1 VADERQAL
9 LAYLDQQRLV
19 LRVATFGLTEEQAR
33 ATPTAGALSIG
44 SLITHAA
51 AMEHGWADTVEGRWI
66 ERDYQGGFLLGPDD
80 SLTRALAR
88 YVEAAGRTDALVA
101 GIEDLGRA
109 VPVPR
114 NVPWFPDDVEAW
126 SVRWVL
132 LHLIEE
138 TARHA
143 GHADIIR
150 EQLDGATAFP
160 LMAAVEGW
168 PATAWVQPWHAP
180 SV

>member
-101 GIEDLGRA
+101 GIE
-109 VPVPR
+109 
-114 NVPWFPDDVEAW
+114 
-126 SVRWVL
+126 
-132 LHLIEE
+132 E